1 MNKEHQRLNNPLD
14 RCIRHHAV
22 SRAAQPPL
30 STYSILAATPHHEVG
45 CADMPAL
52 NNLRHE
58 RFARAFIKTNV
69 AARAYLKAGYTAN
82 TRNAL
87 DASSSRLLGRAK
99 VQSRIKELKQQMAD
113 RHRITVDSLL

>member
-69 AARAYLKAGYTAN
+69 AARAYLEAGYEPSNRN
-82 TRNAL
+82 TL
-87 DASSSRLLGRAK
+87 DAAASRLLGHVK
-99 VQSRIKELKQQMAD
+99 VK
-113 RHRITVDSLL
+113 